1 MENNIVYHYC
11 TVETFLNII
20 KNHTLRL
27 SDLCSSN
34 DKAEMK
40 ILFSN
45 LKNEILNQYRK
56 REDFFETI
64 IYGMDVDESFDFI
77 LKRMIYKMNNDINQ
91 MLFGTCF
98 SEKAMVYIV
107 YILDDNSDNIPI
119 QIIESNKTY
128 GRKYVFSEDE
138 TITFINGIVK
148 TSNEEIG
155 ASPVQ
160 EWDRILREEHLTA
173 CLTESYAAISF
184 VKIRKNW
191 LHVKIGKSFKKRLM
205 WLVRLTHR
213 YSHR

>member
-98 SEKAMVYIV
+98 SEKGDLLGQWREYADKGTGIAIGFNIEWLQKLGNKNPFKFSKVNYG
-107 YILDDNSDNIPI
+107 YSKDNIL
-119 QIIESNKTY
+119 IE
-128 GRKYVFSEDE
+128 E
-138 TITFINGIVK
+138 
-148 TSNEEIG
+148 
-155 ASPVQ
+155 
-160 EWDRILREEHLTA
+160 
-173 CLTESYAAISF
+173 YAARIYNGM
-184 VKIRKNW
+184 IQTMENGE
-191 LHVKIGKSFKKRLM
+191 IKKLIDDSSSLPYMIYLQKECLLFESVFQFLFLLLLLR
-205 WLVRLTHR
+205 WK
-213 YSHR
+213 

>member
-98 SEKAMVYIV
+98 SEKGDLLGQWREYADKGTGIAIGFNIEWLQKLGNKNPFKFSKIV
-107 YILDDNSDNIPI
+107 LICSASIIL
-119 QIIESNKTY
+119 
-128 GRKYVFSEDE
+128 
-138 TITFINGIVK
+138 
-148 TSNEEIG
+148 TS
-155 ASPVQ
+155 Q
-160 EWDRILREEHLTA
+160 
-173 CLTESYAAISF
+173 AI
-184 VKIRKNW
+184 
-191 LHVKIGKSFKKRLM
+191 
-205 WLVRLTHR
+205 
-213 YSHR
+213 

>member
-98 SEKAMVYIV
+98 SENSN
-107 YILDDNSDNIPI
+107 IL
-119 QIIESNKTY
+119 
-128 GRKYVFSEDE
+128 VAF
-138 TITFINGIVK
+138 
-148 TSNEEIG
+148 
-155 ASPVQ
+155 
-160 EWDRILREEHLTA
+160 WLEHLSRS
-173 CLTESYAAISF
+173 LLFLSRRDI
-184 VKIRKNW
+184 
-191 LHVKIGKSFKKRLM
+191 
-205 WLVRLTHR
+205 WLVNILMQDLFVLRQLNILF
-213 YSHR
+213 

>member
-98 SEKAMVYIV
+98 SNNRE
-107 YILDDNSDNIPI
+107 LP
-119 QIIESNKTY
+119 
-128 GRKYVFSEDE
+128 
-138 TITFINGIVK
+138 
-148 TSNEEIG
+148 
-155 ASPVQ
+155 
-160 EWDRILREEHLTA
+160 DR
-173 CLTESYAAISF
+173 
-184 VKIRKNW
+184 
-191 LHVKIGKSFKKRLM
+191 HVARCA
-205 WLVRLTHR
+205 
-213 YSHR
+213 